1 MTVIPDGPKSV
12 SSDDAVATDPGSP
25 PTASIDERGDLSEWD
40 KSPGWFRAHLWPL
53 LGMLVL
59 LATGLAFSFWWN
71 PVVHGVPEWSTPPDL
86 WGTFRDA
93 HYIIWSGEGHVYN
106 ASTSFVTFPGI
117 AVLLAPFAE
126 IQQHFNLTESFPVYL
141 LKPTAWYVLGP
152 VDMICGGV
160 LLFPLDAFA
169 RRLSVSSKRR
179 ILLVFLATVLIWPTV
194 VWWGHPEDT
203 LALAFALT
211 GLMASIDRRW
221 VHAAFFFALAVV
233 FQPLVVLMVPI
244 VLAYVPVKRW
254 LAFAGI
260 VAIPTVLL
268 LTPPLIQEWGPTTL
282 AIFKQ
287 PNYPTLNHATPWVDL
302 APVIKKP
309 GFVLTA
315 QIHIVVSHGRRILE
329 FGPVRV
335 YEGQTVA
342 AGPGRIF
349 AIVLACVIGVWV
361 AKKKPPVL
369 QVVWWAAVALAL
381 RCIFECVMDPY
392 YLLPALALAL
402 VVAFKL
408 GWKRVVL
415 TILAAGWCTWFSY
428 WKTSEWNY
436 YSVVIGLL
444 LLALAFS
451 WPGNRPR
458 ADDWMPRP
466 SEDGERVPV
475 PSSAPL
481 GSD

>member
-1 MTVIPDGPKSV
+1 MSVSSAIPEGPKSV
-12 SSDDAVATDPGSP
+12 EGDDALA
-25 PTASIDERGDLSEWD
+25 ASIDENSEN
-40 KSPGWFRAHLWPL
+40 SSSAGWFRSHLWPL
-53 LGMLVL
+53 LGMIAI
-59 LATGLAFSFWWN
+59 LATGMAFSFWWN
-71 PVVHGVPEWSTPPDL
+71 QVVHGIPYWATPPDL

-93 HYIIWSGEGHVYN
+93 HYVIWSGEGHVYN

-126 IQQHFNLTESFPVYL
+126 IQQHFNLTESFPVFL

-160 LLFPLDAFA
+160 LLFPLDALA
-169 RRLSVSSKRR
+169 GRLSVSSKRR
-179 ILLVFLATVLIWPTV
+179 ILLVLFESVLIWPTV

-211 GLMASIDRRW
+211 GLMAAFDRRW
-221 VHAAFFFALAVV
+221 VHSACFFALAVV
-233 FQPLVVLMVPI
+233 FQPLVVLMMPI
-244 VLAYVPVKRW
+244 VLAYIPVKRW
-254 LAFAGI
+254 PAFAGI
-260 VAIPTVLL
+260 VAVPTVLL
-268 LTPPLIQEWGPTTL
+268 LTPPLIQEWGPTTF

-287 PNYPTLNHATPWVDL
+287 PNYPTLNHPTPWLSL
-302 APVIKKP
+302 APVISKA
-309 GFVLTA
+309 GTVLTG
-315 QIHIVVSHGRRILE
+315 QIHVVVSHGRRFLE
-329 FGPVRV
+329 YGPVKV
-335 YEGQTVA
+335 HEGESVA
-342 AGPGRIF
+342 AGPGRVF
-349 AIVLACVIGVWV
+349 ALVLACAIGVWV

-369 QVVWWAAVALAL
+369 QVVWWVAVALAL

-402 VVAFKL
+402 IVAFKL

-415 TILAAGWCTWFSY
+415 TILATGWCTRLSY

-444 LLALAFS
+444 LLALALS

-458 ADDWMPRP
+458 EDDWTPGAKKDDDYAPEP
-466 SEDGERVPV
+466 SGA
-475 PSSAPL
+475 PSQ
-481 GSD
+481 